1 MVGEGDL
8 EVSDCPRLVQ
18 FPARLE
24 GWGRRALR
32 NLPGLEVQTCRAQVG
47 GEVRVE
53 AAPALDLRLEPIPG
67 GRARPKLDG
76 LQAW

>member
-1 MVGEGDL
+1 MK
-8 EVSDCPRLVQ
+8 
-18 FPARLE
+18 AA
-24 GWGRRALR
+24 WGRLSLR

-53 AAPALDLRLEPIPG
+53 AAPDLALRVEPLPD
-67 GRARPKLDG
+67 GRVRPKLDW